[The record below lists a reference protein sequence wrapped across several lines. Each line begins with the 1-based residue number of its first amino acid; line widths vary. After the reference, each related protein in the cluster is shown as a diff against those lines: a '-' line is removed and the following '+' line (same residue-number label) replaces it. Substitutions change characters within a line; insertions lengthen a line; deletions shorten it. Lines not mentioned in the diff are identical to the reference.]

1 MNTTSSS
8 KKPIIISLDGN
19 IGSGKSTTWE
29 HLKSYYLETMNR
41 KDICFVEEPVNEWHD
56 VVDKDGIPILT
67 NLYKNTT
74 KYAFRF
80 QIMAYISRLKL
91 LRDAIKSGYSIII
104 SERCVKTD
112 KEVFCQMLY
121 DAGDIEHD
129 EYLIYNKWF
138 NEFIEDVDISG
149 LVYIRATPEICDQR
163 IKLRAREGEIIPFD
177 YIKKCHDY
185 HENWINKETCNKII
199 IDANDDLYENESVLK
214 TRISIINDFIHLIH

>member
-149 LVYIRATPEICDQR
+149 LVYLE
-163 IKLRAREGEIIPFD
+163 L
-177 YIKKCHDY
+177 
-185 HENWINKETCNKII
+185 
-199 IDANDDLYENESVLK
+199 LYQYY
-214 TRISIINDFIHLIH
+214 